1 MRELVVS
8 YNVWEQMAEL
18 GIWSLYSVTHHKGN
32 SGQIRGIDLFTG
44 NEEVV
49 LKTYI
54 SPNEPE
60 FTTWSSSYSAITTEI
75 SSSDDALALLY
86 GLNPENEQ
94 KVQFY
99 TPNYAYKPSWYMNSV
114 FHSASA
120 MVTADSGSGVVW
132 DLSSSHTVVDVSH
145 NNLIFE
151 YKYSQYQPKVY
162 VDGVLKTEKDADSPL
177 GLDEWEMDYST
188 GRVTFGSAVSGST
201 ITVDYY
207 EVASSEFTVVPD
219 PGTRLKIIE
228 TEIQASL
235 NLSIRGNFLFELRGE
250 VGKHPKLEPYRIANG
265 GPYPDG
271 TKLPL
276 QSNRYNSMLCALGES
291 NLSYPRYLK
300 TTNVNPTS
308 RDLPDDIQIF
318 SWDYAK
324 QKEINMYDAW
334 GMDLK
339 IRMENDIP
347 QEGDIAIVTI
357 YATSKKI

>member
-49 LKTYI
+49 LKTHI

-99 TPNYAYKPSWYMNSV
+99 TPNYAYKPSWYINSV

-120 MVTADSGSGVVW
+120 MVTADSGSGFVW
-132 DLSSSHTVVDVSH
+132 DLSGPKTVVDVSH
-145 NNLIFE
+145 HKLIFE
-151 YKYSQYQPKVY
+151 YKLSSYQPKVY
-162 VDGVLKTEKDADSPL
+162 VDGTLISEKDPDAPL
-177 GLDEWEMDYST
+177 GANEWEMDYST
-188 GRVTFGSAVSGST
+188 GQVTLGASASNVV
-201 ITVDYY
+201 VDYY
-207 EVASSEFTVVPD
+207 EVASSDFTVVPD

-228 TEIQASL
+228 TEIQASM
-235 NLSIRGNFLFELRGE
+235 NLSIRGNFNFELRGE
-250 VGKHPKLEPYRIANG
+250 VGKHPKLEPYRIVNG

-276 QSNRYNSMLCALGES
+276 QTNKYGSMLCALGES
-291 NLSYPRYLK
+291 NLSYPKYFK
-300 TTNVNPTS
+300 TTNSNPTA
-308 RDLPDDIQIF
+308 RDLPDDIQIY

-324 QKEINMYDAW
+324 QKAINLYAAW
-334 GMDLK
+334 GMELK
-339 IRMENDIP
+339 IWMENDIP
-347 QEGDIAIVTI
+347 QDGDVAIVTI